1 MERKVEATTGDQLT
15 VPVYCAVAV
24 MVVTGV
30 APVTGALTPGIA
42 AMLMV
47 VLVAG
52 KSAETTPELI
62 GLVAVAPLTVK
73 KFTATPV
80 SVKPEAGVRVIVAV

>member
-52 KSAETTPELI
+52 KSAATDPEPAE
-62 GLVAVAPLTVK
+62 LVAVAPATVK
-73 KFTATPV
+73 KLAPTPLK
-80 SVKPEAGVRVIVAV
+80 VKPAVGVKLTVAV